1 MPLRSESAL
10 YGSETSDAARPE
22 DRGRRR
28 RRGAKGRA
36 QGLLGLPPVTSLDAQ
51 LGQRAGERP
60 VDGRDFLI
68 GDLVAQAGRGALAR
82 FRSPGFVDIPGRD
95 GHVRDDGD
103 AAAGDLDE
111 SFAHTNEIVV
121 TVL

>member
-10 YGSETSDAARPE
+10 YESETSDAARPE
-22 DRGRRR
+22 DRARRR

-51 LGQRAGERP
+51 PSQRASDRP
-60 VDGRDFLI
+60 VDGRDFLF

-82 FRSPGFVDIPGRD
+82 VLSPGFGDILGLD
-95 GHVRDDGD
+95 GPVRG
-103 AAAGDLDE
+103 
-111 SFAHTNEIVV
+111 
-121 TVL
+121 